1 MTGMADTGAMEL
13 APTAA
18 PATAAATS
26 NAALA
31 AALQAA
37 ELAHERAELLP
48 GLDTARRAW
57 RLAETVAPASAAQAR
72 AGYLVAHA
80 LYRLG
85 RFHEL
90 GEHGANAALLLREQ
104 GQAEAACHVLRWV
117 ALGVSEIACFAEAL
131 HAAQLGL
138 TIAESAGHAPS
149 RVLLTNALA
158 ACFERMGD
166 PWQAERL
173 LGDALALATERCGD
187 EERFVCMN
195 NLCAVSLTRYYLLRD
210 GGDDAEARV
219 ALEHARA
226 WGQDAEALAS
236 RVGDPFYSTYV
247 EANLGDAL
255 GFLGEHEAAEA
266 RLGSALRRAQA
277 RRFVTLIWR
286 VQCSLGEL
294 AVERGRMGAARDLL
308 QPLIAIMGDRA
319 PQTTLM
325 RAQGALYRALRA
337 LGDTE
342 GALQV
347 FERFHRAERQRSVAQ
362 LQAQAAH
369 LVTRLEVEQ
378 SRREARAHQE
388 RANALEEVA
397 IRDPLTSLVN
407 RRGCERHLRAA
418 LRGVGVLP
426 ATTVAMID
434 IDHFKIV
441 NDVHGH
447 AARRGAGAPGPAA
460 ARARPAA
467 GPARPPGRRG
477 VPHRLGRH
485 RPRAGRRHRR
495 APAPGRGRARLDRRG
510 ARPGDHGQHR
520 RGTAA
525 APAAGAHA
533 GRAAGRRR
541 PGALPRQA
549 RRPQPCRAGL
559 SGPSG
564 APCLHAARAPFKCRR
579 RTPAPAS
586 ARRRAAA
593 TARSSARSAWG
604 RSRAGRGSR
613 CRPRPPGRR

>member
-1 MTGMADTGAMEL
+1 MSDLADTD
-13 APTAA
+13 APDIGT
-18 PATAAATS
+18 PTGS
-26 NAALA
+26 ALA

-37 ELAHERAELLP
+37 ELAHDRAELLP

-57 RLAETVAPASAAQAR
+57 RLAETLAPAGQAQAR

-90 GEHGANAALLLREQ
+90 GEHGATAALLLREL

-138 TIAESAGHAPS
+138 KIAEGAAHDPS

-210 GGDDAEARV
+210 GGDETEARV
-219 ALEHARA
+219 ALEQART
-226 WGQDAEALAS
+226 WGQDAELLAL
-236 RVGDPFYSTYV
+236 RLGDPFYSTYV

-266 RLGSALRRAQA
+266 RFGSALRRAQA

-362 LQAQAAH
+362 LQAQATH

-418 LRGVGVLP
+418 LRGAGAL
-426 ATTVAMID
+426 AGTTVAMVD

-441 NDVHGH
+441 NDAHGH
-447 AARRGAGAPGPAA
+447 AAGDAVLVHLARLLREHGRPQDLLGRLGGEEFLIAWSDTGTAQAVEIAERLRQAVAARDWGDVAPGLRVTVSIGVAPLLPRPQARTLGELLSDA
-460 ARARPAA
+460 DQALYRAKREGRNRVARA
-467 GPARPPGRRG
+467 
-477 VPHRLGRH
+477 
-485 RPRAGRRHRR
+485 
-495 APAPGRGRARLDRRG
+495 
-510 ARPGDHGQHR
+510 
-520 RGTAA
+520 
-525 APAAGAHA
+525 
-533 GRAAGRRR
+533 
-541 PGALPRQA
+541 
-549 RRPQPCRAGL
+549 
-559 SGPSG
+559 
-564 APCLHAARAPFKCRR
+564 
-579 RTPAPAS
+579 
-586 ARRRAAA
+586 
-593 TARSSARSAWG
+593 
-604 RSRAGRGSR
+604 
-613 CRPRPPGRR
+613 